1 MQVDAVFHSTA
12 FADKY
17 NLPGVGTKARTDP
30 PAEFCLGE
38 TIDANC
44 EPADLSILA
53 ITDTTMEDAVID
65 AGAEVTSFRSQQLV
79 YVRYQ
84 RLVR

>member
-53 ITDTTMEDAVID
+53 ITDTTMEDA
-65 AGAEVTSFRSQQLV
+65 GALVTSFRSQQLV